1 MPDKPLTVLTYA
13 ASASLAAVAL
23 VYIFNPNYI
32 IDGDTSSSAS
42 SRKKGVVGLFNPA
55 NDCFINC
62 VLQSLAG
69 LGDLRLYLIREVHR
83 RDLGPAAVYESVPH
97 RDAQGKEIDGEKLRS
112 LQKGEVTE
120 GLKEMMDRLNERPI
134 YKKTISAA
142 NFIKVLESAFRTRI
156 AKSQQ
161 DAQELLQIVAERLL
175 EEYQAGKQAR
185 RRARIYGIGSGSD
198 VNMEVAQGDATI
210 SQSTNGSSAQGS
222 GPEEADGAEED
233 GFPLEGQ
240 IEARTECQYCKFIP
254 RVKPTSFVMLTLTVP
269 QKSSSTLNECFDAQF
284 KTEYIDDYKC
294 DKCRLEHAVEVR
306 EKELA
311 ATRSEK
317 QRHSIEGDIEKLQ
330 RAIEEDPEKVPEGV
344 TLPDSKLAPK
354 RKIGRYAE
362 ITRFPKILIMHL
374 SRSIYDA
381 RNSSTKNL
389 SKLSFPERFPV
400 GGLLNRRHYKLLGMV
415 SHKGTHNNGH
425 YETFRRQHVY
435 APLSNPHRDLAS
447 GPYSLTATP
456 TPSAPATP
464 RRHTQSQKQKG
475 DTSPTTR
482 NSVIPED
489 SSTSVQSSPS
499 SHHSSK
505 TPPSTR
511 PSSGAMTD
519 DPTTSTTTESQQ
531 TPKSPTTPTSLKS
544 PSATATRTAAAA
556 APTTSSTAATTTRSS
571 MATFAT
577 ATNKDNETATADSSA
592 RFRRNTKKRPPADR
606 WWRISDDKIKECK
619 TSDVLSMQKEVYLL
633 FYEMEKGEPER

>member
-23 VYIFNPNYI
+23 VYFFNPNYV

-42 SRKKGVVGLFNPA
+42 SRKKGVVGLSNPA

-83 RDLGPAAVYESVPH
+83 RDLGPAAIYDSVPL
-97 RDAQGKEIDGEKLRS
+97 RDLQGKDVNPEKLRS
-112 LQKGEVTE
+112 LQSGEVTE
-120 GLKEMMDRLNERPI
+120 GLKEMIDRLNERPI
-134 YKKTISAA
+134 YKKTISAS

-161 DAQELLQIVAERLL
+161 DAQELLQIVAERLS
-175 EEYQAGKQAR
+175 EEYQAGKEAR
-185 RRARIYGIGSGSD
+185 RRARKVGVGSGADSD
-198 VNMEVAQGDATI
+198 AAKVDDRLQAEEPEWKGVEGKVGGE
-210 SQSTNGSSAQGS
+210 SL
-222 GPEEADGAEED
+222 PEEQED

-240 IEARTECQYCKFIP
+240 LEAKTECQYCKFIP
-254 RVKPTSFVMLTLTVP
+254 KVKPTSFVMLTLTVP

-284 KTEYIDDYKC
+284 KTEFIDDYKC
-294 DKCRLEHAVEVR
+294 DKCRLTHAVEVR
-306 EKELA
+306 ERELL
-311 ATRSEK
+311 ATKSEEK
-317 QRHSIEGDIEKLQ
+317 KASIERDIEKLQ
-330 RAIEEDPEKVPEGV
+330 TAIEEDPEKVPEGV

-362 ITRFPKILIMHL
+362 ITKFPKILIMHL
-374 SRSIYDA
+374 SRSIYDP

-389 SKLSFPERFPV
+389 SRLSFPERFPV

-435 APLSNPHRDLAS
+435 APLSNPHRDRTL
-447 GPYSLTATP
+447 GPYSLTTTP
-456 TPSAPATP
+456 APSAPVTP
-464 RRHTQSQKQKG
+464 RRRTQSQNHQSG
-475 DTSPTTR
+475 DEIPSPSNPAIQE
-482 NSVIPED
+482 NSP
-489 SSTSVQSSPS
+489 TSVQSSS
-499 SHHSSK
+499 SSPRSSQ

-511 PSSGAMTD
+511 PSSGATD
-519 DPTTSTTTESQQ
+519 DIKSERPHPQ
-531 TPKSPTTPTSLKS
+531 TPTSPTSIKSPTTTTPTANGTPKRSS
-544 PSATATRTAAAA
+544 F
-556 APTTSSTAATTTRSS
+556 TTFATTT
-571 MATFAT
+571 TN
-577 ATNKDNETATADSSA
+577 NKDGNTASSSPGFIK
-592 RFRRNTKKRPPADR
+592 RKKQRPPVDR

-633 FYEMEKGEPER
+633 FYEMEKEDGLS

>member
-1 MPDKPLTVLTYA
+1 MPDRPLTVLTYA

-23 VYIFNPNYI
+23 VYLFNPNYL
-32 IDGDTSSSAS
+32 IDADSSSSAS

-83 RDLGPAAVYESVPH
+83 RDLGPAAIYESVPL
-97 RDAQGKEIDGEKLRS
+97 RDAQGKEVNAEKLRS
-112 LQKGEVTE
+112 LQSGEVTE
-120 GLKEMMDRLNERPI
+120 GLKEMIDRLNERPI
-134 YKKTISAA
+134 HKKTISAA

-175 EEYQAGKQAR
+175 EEYQAGKDARKRARQVGVGFSANTDMDALKVQAR
-185 RRARIYGIGSGSD
+185 LHADKSVPQHAEDR
-198 VNMEVAQGDATI
+198 VTEN
-210 SQSTNGSSAQGS
+210 SA
-222 GPEEADGAEED
+222 PEEEED
-233 GFPLEGQ
+233 GFPVEGQ
-240 IEARTECQYCKFIP
+240 IEAKTECQHCNFTP

-306 EKELA
+306 EQELA
-311 ATRSEK
+311 AVKPERRKAALE
-317 QRHSIEGDIEKLQ
+317 REIGMLQ
-330 RAIEEDPEKVPEGV
+330 KAIETDPEKVPEGV

-362 ITRFPKILIMHL
+362 ITKFPKILIMHL
-374 SRSIYDA
+374 SRSIYDS

-389 SKLSFPERFPV
+389 SKLAFPERFPV
-400 GGLLNRRHYKLLGMV
+400 GGLLNRRHYKILGMV

-435 APLSNPHRDLAS
+435 APLSNPHRDRAS
-447 GPYSLTATP
+447 GPYSLTTTP
-456 TPSAPATP
+456 TPSAPVTP
-464 RRHTQSQKQKG
+464 RRHTESH
-475 DTSPTTR
+475 DETEDAIPTLR
-482 NSVIPED
+482 NPIAPED
-489 SSTSVQSSPS
+489 SSTSVQSSS
-499 SHHSSK
+499 SSPQSSK

-511 PSSGAMTD
+511 PSSGATD
-519 DPTTSTTTESQQ
+519 DLTTEAQ
-531 TPKSPTTPTSLKS
+531 TPKTPTTPTSLQS
-544 PSATATRTAAAA
+544 PTTAAANGAAAA
-556 APTTSSTAATTTRSS
+556 AESS
-571 MATFAT
+571 
-577 ATNKDNETATADSSA
+577 
-592 RFRRNTKKRPPADR
+592 RFRRKKRPADR

-633 FYEMEKGEPER
+633 FYEMEKEP

>member
-23 VYIFNPNYI
+23 VYLFNPNYI
-32 IDGDTSSSAS
+32 IDGDPSSSAS
-42 SRKKGVVGLFNPA
+42 SRKKVVVGLSNPA

-83 RDLGPAAVYESVPH
+83 RDLGPVAVYDLVPP
-97 RDAQGKEIDGEKLRS
+97 RDAQGKEVDAEKLRS
-112 LQKGEVTE
+112 LQSGEVTE
-120 GLKEMMDRLNERPI
+120 GLKAMLDQLNERPI

-142 NFIKVLESAFRTRI
+142 NFIRVLESAFRTRI
-156 AKSQQ
+156 SKSQQ

-175 EEYQAGKQAR
+175 EEYQAGRQAR
-185 RRARIYGIGSGSD
+185 KRAGK
-198 VNMEVAQGDATI
+198 VEV
-210 SQSTNGSSAQGS
+210 SSSAGMDAMNMDTRLEAEKVKGQCAEDGV
-222 GPEEADGAEED
+222 EEDRVPAEEED

-240 IEARTECQYCKFIP
+240 MEAKTECQYCKFIP
-254 RVKPTSFVMLTLTVP
+254 KVKPTSFVMLTLTVP

-294 DKCRLEHAVEVR
+294 DKCRLEHAIEVF
-306 EKELA
+306 EKELT
-311 ATRSEK
+311 ATKSEK
-317 QRHSIEGDIEKLQ
+317 QKESIERDIEKLQ

-344 TLPDSKLAPK
+344 TLPNSKLAPK

-362 ITRFPKILIMHL
+362 ITKFPKILIMHL
-374 SRSIYDA
+374 SRSIYDP

-435 APLSNPHRDLAS
+435 APLSNPHRDRAS
-447 GPYSLTATP
+447 GPYSLTPTP

-464 RRHTQSQKQKG
+464 RRHTRSRDQSG
-475 DTSPTTR
+475 DAIPTLS
-482 NSVIPED
+482 NPAIPED
-489 SSTSVQSSPS
+489 SSTLVQSTSTSPQS
-499 SHHSSK
+499 SR

-511 PSSGAMTD
+511 PSSGATD
-519 DPTTSTTTESQQ
+519 DNLTTEAH
-531 TPKSPTTPTSLKS
+531 TPKTPATPTSLKS
-544 PSATATRTAAAA
+544 PTTAANSAA
-556 APTTSSTAATTTRSS
+556 TRSS
-571 MATFAT
+571 MSTFMT
-577 ATNKDNETATADSSA
+577 ASTTKDGGGTSGVAESG
-592 RFRRNTKKRPPADR
+592 RFRRNKRPGDR

-619 TSDVLSMQKEVYLL
+619 TSEVLSMQKEVYLL
-633 FYEMEKGEPER
+633 FYEMEKEQS